1 MPTRQF
7 KYRSI
12 LEILGRFEVEH
23 IIVGGVC
30 AVAHGAPITTFD
42 LDLVYSRTD
51 RNIDRILAVLKE
63 LDAYHR
69 EPGYSRRLTP
79 QRHILESGGPALFTT
94 RLGAL
99 DFLGDLSGRGLEE
112 LLPNTVE
119 LTLGSEL
126 TIRILDLK
134 TLIEIKEQAG
144 RPKDL
149 IMLPILRQTL
159 SGLRRETDS

>member
-1 MPTRQF
+1 MPTQQF
-7 KYRSI
+7 SYRRI
-12 LEILGRFEVEH
+12 LDVLDRFEVEH

-42 LDLVYSRTD
+42 LDLVYSQAD
-51 RNIDRILAVLKE
+51 RNIDRILAALEE

-69 EPGYSRRLTP
+69 EPAGRRLAP

-94 RLGAL
+94 RLGSL
-99 DFLGDLSGRGLEE
+99 DFLGDLSGRGLED

-119 LTLGSEL
+119 LTLGSGL
-126 TIRILDLK
+126 KIRILDLK
-134 TLIEIKEQAG
+134 TLIEVKELSG

-149 IMLPILRQTL
+149 VMLPILRQTL
-159 SGLRRETDS
+159 NELHRKGDG